1 MDNKDLNNTSYTSRI
16 TKRKVENELRE
27 KQIEKEKELEQRRK
41 ELQKV
46 LFDKKEKTKKPIIT
60 NIFLSLVFVITF
72 ALFIFLILDSSN
84 HIDQI
89 YRIINSLL
97 LLFIIIGLLLS
108 FKNLLYKNKTIQ
120 MNITAFLI
128 LITLI
133 FNGLYITNIIKLP
146 KQSHIINFENVS
158 LTKAIEWADKNNV
171 KNNETFEYSDKIK
184 KYNIINQSEKEGTL
198 TKNIKSVDFIVSNG
212 PDYNKEVI
220 LSDMTGQ
227 SVSDVLKFINNNHLI
242 NVQINFEENNTTDKN
257 YVIKQSS
264 TGKIKRSDAIIFT
277 VSLGE
282 KSKLNPIKLKD
293 LTNESLLNASV
304 YLGQNGI
311 IYELKYEFSNK
322 IEKGNVIST
331 NIKKGTSLKAG
342 DKIILT
348 ISKGKQIKIPDL
360 KNKSLSYVTK
370 WMIYNNIQ
378 INYLEEYSD
387 IKQGYVIKSN
397 YNKGDII
404 EEGTTID
411 ITFSKGILKMK
422 SFKNISEFKSW
433 ADSNNIKYEI
443 KEEFNDL
450 DKDTI
455 IKTSIQEGEKVKQD
469 DTITVYVSKGK
480 AVTVPDFNGK
490 TKANIQKECNSLG
503 ITCNF
508 TSQYSSK
515 VTNDTMISQSIKA
528 GEKISK
534 NDTLSIVIATNKK
547 ENTTNKSTSS
557 NSSSSS
563 NNTSSNSS
571 GSSNNSNSNT
581 SSKTCETV
589 TFISYAGN
597 TGSQTIQMVT
607 GANPKLK
614 FNWVKTT
621 ACNNGNSDPGTICS
635 SSISDGSKAST
646 CETITITYIP

>member
-1 MDNKDLNNTSYTSRI
+1 MNNKDLNNTSYTSRM
-16 TKRKVENELRE
+16 TKRKVENELKE
-27 KQIEKEKELEQRRK
+27 KQIEKERELEQRRK

-128 LITLI
+128 LITLM

-146 KQSHIINFENVS
+146 QQSHIINFENTS
-158 LTKAIEWADKNNV
+158 LTQAIEWTDKNNI
-171 KNNETFEYSDKIK
+171 KNNETFEYSDNIK

-198 TKNIKSVDFIVSNG
+198 AKNIKSVDFIVSNG

-227 SVSDVLKFINNNHLI
+227 NVNDVLKFINNNHLK
-242 NVQINFEENNTTDKN
+242 NVQINFEENVETDKN

-282 KSKLNPIKLKD
+282 KSKLNAIKLKD

-331 NIKKGTSLKAG
+331 NIKKGTSLKAD
-342 DKIILT
+342 DKIVLT
-348 ISKGKQIKIPDL
+348 ISKGKQIKVPDF
-360 KNKSLSYVTK
+360 KNKSLSYITK
-370 WMIYNNIQ
+370 WMIYNNVQ

-387 IKQGYVIKSN
+387 IKQGYAIKSN

-404 EEGTTID
+404 EEETTVD

-455 IKTSIQEGEKVKQD
+455 IKTSIKDGEKIKQD
-469 DTITVYVSKGK
+469 DTIIVYVSKGQ

-490 TKANIQKECNSLG
+490 TKANIQKECNLLG
-503 ITCNF
+503 ITCSF

-534 NDTLSIVIATNKK
+534 SDTLSIVIATNKK
-547 ENTTNKSTSS
+547 ENTTNKS
-557 NSSSSS
+557 
-563 NNTSSNSS
+563 TSSNSS

>member
-1 MDNKDLNNTSYTSRI
+1 MNNKDLNNTSYTSRM
-16 TKRKVENELRE
+16 TKRKVENELKE
-27 KQIEKEKELEQRRK
+27 KQIEKERELEQRRK

-128 LITLI
+128 LITLM

-146 KQSHIINFENVS
+146 QQSHIINFENTS
-158 LTKAIEWADKNNV
+158 LTQAIEWTDKNNI
-171 KNNETFEYSDKIK
+171 KNNETFEYSDNIK

-227 SVSDVLKFINNNHLI
+227 NVNDVLKFINNNHLK
-242 NVQINFEENNTTDKN
+242 NVQINFEENVETDKN

-282 KSKLNPIKLKD
+282 KSKLNAIKLKN

-331 NIKKGTSLKAG
+331 NIKKGTSLKAD
-342 DKIILT
+342 DKIVLT
-348 ISKGKQIKIPDL
+348 ISKGKQIKVPDF
-360 KNKSLSYVTK
+360 KNKSLSYITK
-370 WMIYNNIQ
+370 WMIYNNVQ

-387 IKQGYVIKSN
+387 IKQGYAIKSN

-404 EEGTTID
+404 EEETTID

-455 IKTSIQEGEKVKQD
+455 IKTSIKDGEKIKQD
-469 DTITVYVSKGK
+469 DTIIVYVSKGQ

-503 ITCNF
+503 ITCSF

-571 GSSNNSNSNT
+571 NTTSNC
-581 SSKTCETV
+581 K
-589 TFISYAGN
+589 
-597 TGSQTIQMVT
+597 
-607 GANPKLK
+607 
-614 FNWVKTT
+614 
-621 ACNNGNSDPGTICS
+621 DS
-635 SSISDGSKAST
+635 SSAIYITPDLISNDPSDTCQKITNKFGDYLSCQQVESDSGKKGMVINASEINGKIINS
-646 CETITITYIP
+646 CNKLVVKVRKN

>member
-1 MDNKDLNNTSYTSRI
+1 MNNKDLNNTSYTSRM
-16 TKRKVENELRE
+16 TKRKVENELKE
-27 KQIEKEKELEQRRK
+27 KQIEKERELEQRRK

-97 LLFIIIGLLLS
+97 LFFIIIGLLLS

-128 LITLI
+128 LITLM

-146 KQSHIINFENVS
+146 QQSHIINFENTS
-158 LTKAIEWADKNNV
+158 LTQAIEWTDKNNI
-171 KNNETFEYSDKIK
+171 KNNETFEYSDNIK

-227 SVSDVLKFINNNHLI
+227 NVNDVLKFINNNHLK
-242 NVQINFEENNTTDKN
+242 NVQINFEENVETDKN

-282 KSKLNPIKLKD
+282 KSKLNAIKLKD

-331 NIKKGTSLKAG
+331 NIKKGTSLKAD
-342 DKIILT
+342 DKIVLT
-348 ISKGKQIKIPDL
+348 ISKGKQIKVPDF
-360 KNKSLSYVTK
+360 KNKSLSYITK
-370 WMIYNNIQ
+370 WMIYNNVQ

-387 IKQGYVIKSN
+387 IKQGYAIKSN

-404 EEGTTID
+404 EEETTVD

-455 IKTSIQEGEKVKQD
+455 IKTSIKDGEKIKQD
-469 DTITVYVSKGK
+469 DTIIVYVSKGQ

-503 ITCNF
+503 ITCSF

-534 NDTLSIVIATNKK
+534 SDTLSIVIATNKK

-571 GSSNNSNSNT
+571 NTTSNCKDSPSAIYITPDLISNDPSDTCQKITNKFGDYLSCQQVESDSGKKGMVINASEINGKIINSCN
-581 SSKTCETV
+581 
-589 TFISYAGN
+589 
-597 TGSQTIQMVT
+597 
-607 GANPKLK
+607 KLV
-614 FNWVKTT
+614 VKVRK
-621 ACNNGNSDPGTICS
+621 N
-635 SSISDGSKAST
+635 
-646 CETITITYIP
+646 

>member
-1 MDNKDLNNTSYTSRI
+1 MNNKDLNNTSYTSRM
-16 TKRKVENELRE
+16 TKRKVENELKE
-27 KQIEKEKELEQRRK
+27 KQIEKERELEQRRK

-128 LITLI
+128 LITLM

-146 KQSHIINFENVS
+146 QQSHIINFENTS
-158 LTKAIEWADKNNV
+158 LTQAIEWTDKNNI
-171 KNNETFEYSDKIK
+171 KNNETFEYSDNIK

-227 SVSDVLKFINNNHLI
+227 NVNDVLKFINNNHLK
-242 NVQINFEENNTTDKN
+242 NVQINFEENVETDKN

-282 KSKLNPIKLKD
+282 KSKLNAIKLKD

-331 NIKKGTSLKAG
+331 NIKKGTSLKAD
-342 DKIILT
+342 DKIVLT
-348 ISKGKQIKIPDL
+348 ISKGKQIKVPDF
-360 KNKSLSYVTK
+360 KNKSLSYITK
-370 WMIYNNIQ
+370 WMIYNNVQ

-387 IKQGYVIKSN
+387 IKQGYAIKSN

-404 EEGTTID
+404 EEETTVD

-455 IKTSIQEGEKVKQD
+455 IKTSIKDGEKIKQD
-469 DTITVYVSKGK
+469 DTIIVYVSKGQ

-490 TKANIQKECNSLG
+490 TKANIQKECNLLG
-503 ITCNF
+503 ITCSF

-534 NDTLSIVIATNKK
+534 SDTLSIVIATNKK
-547 ENTTNKSTSS
+547 ENTTNKS
-557 NSSSSS
+557 
-563 NNTSSNSS
+563 TSSNSS

>member
-1 MDNKDLNNTSYTSRI
+1 MENKDLNNTSYTSRI
-16 TKRKVENELRE
+16 ARKEIENKLKE

-60 NIFLSLVFVITF
+60 NIFLSLVFVITL

-120 MNITAFLI
+120 TNITAFLI
-128 LITLI
+128 LTALI
-133 FNGLYITNIIKLP
+133 FNGLYITHIIKLP
-146 KQSHIINFENVS
+146 KQSHITNFENVS
-158 LTKAIEWADKNNV
+158 LTQAINWADKNNV
-171 KNNETFEYSDKIK
+171 KNNETFEYSDSIK

-220 LSDMTGQ
+220 LSDMMGQ
-227 SVSDVLKFINNNHLI
+227 SVSDVLKFINNNHLN
-242 NVQINFEENNTTDKN
+242 NVQINYEENTETDRN

-277 VSLGE
+277 ISLGD

-311 IYELKYEFSNK
+311 TYELKYEFSDK

-331 NIKKGTSLKAG
+331 NIKKGTSLKAD

-348 ISKGKQIKIPDL
+348 ISKGKQIKVPDF
-360 KNKSLSYVTK
+360 KNKSLSYITK
-370 WMIYNNIQ
+370 WMIYNNVQ
-378 INYLEEYSD
+378 INYLEQYSD
-387 IKQGYVIKSN
+387 IKQGYAIKSN

-404 EEGTTID
+404 EEETTID

-422 SFKNISEFKSW
+422 SFKNINEFKSW

-469 DTITVYVSKGK
+469 EPIVVYVSKGK
-480 AVTVPDFNGK
+480 AITVPDFSGK
-490 TKANIQKECNSLG
+490 TKSNIQKECNSLG
-503 ITCNF
+503 ITCSF
-508 TSQYSSK
+508 TSQYNTK
-515 VTNDTMISQSIKA
+515 VSNDTMISQSIKA

-534 NDTLSIVIATNKK
+534 SDTINIVIATNKK
-547 ENTTNKSTSS
+547 ESTTNKSTSS
-557 NSSSSS
+557 NSSSNSSNSS
-563 NNTSSNSS
+563 NNT
-571 GSSNNSNSNT
+571 NSNT
-581 SSKTCETV
+581 SNKTCETV

>member
-1 MDNKDLNNTSYTSRI
+1 MNNKDLNNTSYTSRM
-16 TKRKVENELRE
+16 TKRKVENELKE
-27 KQIEKEKELEQRRK
+27 KQIEKERELEQRRK

-128 LITLI
+128 LITLM

-146 KQSHIINFENVS
+146 QQSHIINFENTS
-158 LTKAIEWADKNNV
+158 LTQAIEWTDKNNI
-171 KNNETFEYSDKIK
+171 KNNETFEYSDNIK

-227 SVSDVLKFINNNHLI
+227 NVNDVLKFINNNHLK
-242 NVQINFEENNTTDKN
+242 NVQINFEENVETDKN

-282 KSKLNPIKLKD
+282 KSKLNAIKLKK

-331 NIKKGTSLKAG
+331 NIKKGTSLKAD
-342 DKIILT
+342 DKIVLT
-348 ISKGKQIKIPDL
+348 ISKGKQIKVPDF
-360 KNKSLSYVTK
+360 KNKSLSYITK
-370 WMIYNNIQ
+370 WMIYNNVQ

-387 IKQGYVIKSN
+387 IKQGYAIKSN

-404 EEGTTID
+404 EEETTID

-455 IKTSIQEGEKVKQD
+455 IKTSIKDGEKIKQD
-469 DTITVYVSKGK
+469 DTIIVYVSKGQ

-503 ITCNF
+503 ITCSF

-571 GSSNNSNSNT
+571 NTTSNC
-581 SSKTCETV
+581 K
-589 TFISYAGN
+589 
-597 TGSQTIQMVT
+597 
-607 GANPKLK
+607 
-614 FNWVKTT
+614 
-621 ACNNGNSDPGTICS
+621 DS
-635 SSISDGSKAST
+635 SSAIYITPDLISNDPSDTCQKITNKFGDYLSCQQVESDSGKKGMVINASEINGKIINS
-646 CETITITYIP
+646 CNKLVVKVRKN

>member
-1 MDNKDLNNTSYTSRI
+1 MNNKDLNNTSYTSRM
-16 TKRKVENELRE
+16 TKRKVENELKE
-27 KQIEKEKELEQRRK
+27 KQIEKERELEQRRK

-128 LITLI
+128 LITLM

-146 KQSHIINFENVS
+146 QQSHIINFENTS
-158 LTKAIEWADKNNV
+158 LTQAIEWTDKNNI
-171 KNNETFEYSDKIK
+171 KNNETFEYSDNIK

-227 SVSDVLKFINNNHLI
+227 NVNDVLKFINNNHLK
-242 NVQINFEENNTTDKN
+242 NVQINFEENVETDKN

-282 KSKLNPIKLKD
+282 KSKLNAIKLKD

-331 NIKKGTSLKAG
+331 NIKKGTSLKAD
-342 DKIILT
+342 DKIVLT
-348 ISKGKQIKIPDL
+348 ISKGKQIKVPDF
-360 KNKSLSYVTK
+360 KNKSLSYITK
-370 WMIYNNIQ
+370 WMIYNNVQ

-387 IKQGYVIKSN
+387 IKQGYAIKSN

-404 EEGTTID
+404 EEETTVD

-455 IKTSIQEGEKVKQD
+455 IKTSIKDGEKIKQD
-469 DTITVYVSKGK
+469 DTIIVYVSKGQ

-503 ITCNF
+503 ITCSF

-534 NDTLSIVIATNKK
+534 SDTLSIVIATNKK

-571 GSSNNSNSNT
+571 NTTSNCKDSPSAIYITPDLISNDPSDTCQKITNKFGDYLSCQQVESDSGKKGMVINASEINGKIINSCN
-581 SSKTCETV
+581 
-589 TFISYAGN
+589 
-597 TGSQTIQMVT
+597 
-607 GANPKLK
+607 KLV
-614 FNWVKTT
+614 VKVRK
-621 ACNNGNSDPGTICS
+621 N
-635 SSISDGSKAST
+635 
-646 CETITITYIP
+646 